1 MRSADTALVGAG
13 APERITGARC
23 NCIATPCRG
32 SPSATWSQ
40 PSRAGASVQGA
51 KTRPHCP
58 DRECKSARY
67 RQLKGRKQS
76 REFKAAQMR
85 QIGVKA
91 MDCSAELCH
100 GNPIWEP
107 TMTQS
112 LTLDD
117 QRAIA
122 RRLFEA
128 LCAKYPERYIALIQ
142 PRDTAEDGLP
152 TPDLTAVESSPA
164 SLS

>member
-1 MRSADTALVGAG
+1 MQHLLGQPAPRSESLAPAAIVLQRHAGEAPARRGANHR
-13 APERITGARC
+13 APGPRSRGRRPVPTVPIT
-23 NCIATPCRG
+23 NV
-32 SPSATWSQ
+32 
-40 PSRAGASVQGA
+40 SR
-51 KTRPHCP
+51 R
-58 DRECKSARY
+58 RY
-67 RQLKGRKQS
+67 WQLKES
-76 REFKAAQMR
+76 RELKAAQMR

-107 TMTQS
+107 TMTQP

-142 PRDTAEDGLP
+142 PRDTAADGLSA
-152 TPDLTAVESSPA
+152 PDITAVESSPA

>member
-1 MRSADTALVGAG
+1 
-13 APERITGARC
+13 
-23 NCIATPCRG
+23 
-32 SPSATWSQ
+32 
-40 PSRAGASVQGA
+40 
-51 KTRPHCP
+51 
-58 DRECKSARY
+58 
-67 RQLKGRKQS
+67 
-76 REFKAAQMR
+76 MR
-85 QIGVKA
+85 QIGVKV

-107 TMTQS
+107 TMTQP

-142 PRDTAEDGLP
+142 PRDTAEDGLS

>member
-1 MRSADTALVGAG
+1 M
-13 APERITGARC
+13 
-23 NCIATPCRG
+23 
-32 SPSATWSQ
+32 
-40 PSRAGASVQGA
+40 
-51 KTRPHCP
+51 
-58 DRECKSARY
+58 
-67 RQLKGRKQS
+67 
-76 REFKAAQMR
+76 
-85 QIGVKA
+85 
-91 MDCSAELCH
+91 

-107 TMTQS
+107 TMTQP

-142 PRDTAEDGLP
+142 PRDTAADGLSA
-152 TPDLTAVESSPA
+152 PDLTAVESSPA

>member
-1 MRSADTALVGAG
+1 
-13 APERITGARC
+13 
-23 NCIATPCRG
+23 
-32 SPSATWSQ
+32 
-40 PSRAGASVQGA
+40 
-51 KTRPHCP
+51 
-58 DRECKSARY
+58 
-67 RQLKGRKQS
+67 
-76 REFKAAQMR
+76 MR

-107 TMTQS
+107 TMTQP

-142 PRDTAEDGLP
+142 PRDTSADGLSA
-152 TPDLTAVESSPA
+152 PDLTAVESSPA

>member
-1 MRSADTALVGAG
+1 MKKLTRDRVVPIISASAANHRAPGPRSQGRRPVPTV
-13 APERITGARC
+13 P
-23 NCIATPCRG
+23 IANV
-32 SPSATWSQ
+32 
-40 PSRAGASVQGA
+40 SR
-51 KTRPHCP
+51 R
-58 DRECKSARY
+58 RY
-67 RQLKGRKQS
+67 RQFKAR
-76 REFKAAQMR
+76 RAAKAAQMR
-85 QIGVKA
+85 QIGVKV

-107 TMTQS
+107 TMTQP

-142 PRDTAEDGLP
+142 PRDTAADGLSA
-152 TPDLTAVESSPA
+152 PDLTAVESSPA
-164 SLS
+164 SLN

>member
-1 MRSADTALVGAG
+1 MQHLLGQPAPRSESLAPAAIVLQRHAGEAPAQRGANHR
-13 APERITGARC
+13 APGPRSRGRRPVPTVP
-23 NCIATPCRG
+23 IANV
-32 SPSATWSQ
+32 
-40 PSRAGASVQGA
+40 SR
-51 KTRPHCP
+51 R
-58 DRECKSARY
+58 RY
-67 RQLKGRKQS
+67 RQLKGRELQ
-76 REFKAAQMR
+76 AAQMR

-100 GNPIWEP
+100 GHPIWEP
-107 TMTQS
+107 TMTQP
-112 LTLDD
+112 LTPDD

-142 PRDTAEDGLP
+142 PPDTAADRLSA
-152 TPDLTAVESSPA
+152 PDLTAVESSPA